1 MLVEVLYTVILASPP
16 YQQIELDLRA
26 QVTEREGAWR
36 RALQPNTRVSQS
48 PWFLVSRL
56 EDPV

>member
-1 MLVEVLYTVILASPP
+1 MFVEVLYTVILASPP

-36 RALQPNTRVSQS
+36 RALQPNTWVSQS
-48 PWFLVSRL
+48 PRFLVSRL